1 MGTPNSVLSLEYLL
15 FEIEDQF
22 FKQYQVLNDDQ
33 NLTFE
38 EKKEIRNNVLFRV
51 IYSDFEILG

>member
-1 MGTPNSVLSLEYLL
+1 MGTLNSVLSLGYLL

-33 NLTFE
+33 NLIFE

-51 IYSDFEILG
+51 IYSCFEILG

>member
-51 IYSDFEILG
+51 IYSYFEILG

>member
-1 MGTPNSVLSLEYLL
+1 MGTPNSVLSLGYLL

-38 EKKEIRNNVLFRV
+38 EKKRDKKQCAFSNNLLRF
-51 IYSDFEILG
+51 

>member
-1 MGTPNSVLSLEYLL
+1 MGTPNSVLSLGYLL

-22 FKQYQVLNDDQ
+22 FKQYQVLNDNQ

-51 IYSDFEILG
+51 IYSYFEILG

>member
-1 MGTPNSVLSLEYLL
+1 VGTLNSVLSLGYLL

-33 NLTFE
+33 NLIFE

-51 IYSDFEILG
+51 IYSCFEILG

>member
-1 MGTPNSVLSLEYLL
+1 MNNSVLSLGYLL

-38 EKKEIRNNVLFRV
+38 EKKR
-51 IYSDFEILG
+51 DKK

>member
-1 MGTPNSVLSLEYLL
+1 VGTPNSVLSLGYLL

-51 IYSDFEILG
+51 IYSYFEILG

>member
-1 MGTPNSVLSLEYLL
+1 VGTPNSVLSLGYLL

-38 EKKEIRNNVLFRV
+38 EKKEIRNNVLFRA
-51 IYSDFEILG
+51 IYSYFEILG

>member
-1 MGTPNSVLSLEYLL
+1 VGTPNSVLSLEYLL

>member
-1 MGTPNSVLSLEYLL
+1 MGTPNSVLSLGYLL

-51 IYSDFEILG
+51 IYSYFEILG